1 MTAYEELKAGRNPRK
16 LYVFFKEP
24 GDITPELQ
32 SFKESFA
39 TEFGHFYCKFENVDS
54 MRLHFL
60 LQLEAYQ
67 NSEMKDLLK
76 VEDSKVKVDGQA
88 VINLDNIPFAAKNRR
103 YRELKDEIERIES
116 EIRTFEGVLAAGPN
130 EVISDLLGKKRSEI
144 YYKKEELSEHE
155 NFLFDTAVRIAQQQG
170 DRISER
176 MARAIQAFEDG
187 RAGDA
192 NAILE
197 EALHDAK
204 ELRRDIAKTK
214 ELLKQQQENAA
225 VSISELLLK
234 ASVTLADDSRP
245 VDDRIKETHEIYREA
260 YALANESDYDREK
273 YMELLSK
280 YSDFLFFNAKYE
292 ECLNVDDELLRI
304 KSSLYGDAHPDIA
317 QQFSRIGW
325 TYLKLYDD
333 NKSLEYFN
341 KALCVRLSIFDATH
355 PDIARNY
362 NAIGVAYMCQY
373 EPECALEYYE
383 KSLNIWQLTSGRNE
397 LDISETYSNIA
408 DVHCM
413 QCDDGVNKA
422 LEYYKKS
429 LNVKLSLFGENHLS
443 VACDYKRIGKFYTDF
458 RADCKKGLEYYEKAL
473 KIELSIL
480 GENHL
485 AIADAYQR
493 IGLLYEDEE
502 PNIAL
507 SYLNKYLKISLSVYG
522 ENHITVANAYKVI
535 GSIYESPLCDYDK
548 ALKYYEKH
556 LEISVSVCGENDSDI
571 ASRCYEVGI
580 FCYLHKKYDKAVE
593 CFVNSLN
600 IQLLLVR
607 NENFI
612 RETTYSNIGE
622 AYEFL
627 GKYNKALEYYSKELN
642 LRLRLLGDNHPDT
655 KLIRDKIEIIRGE
668 TESI

>member
-1 MTAYEELKAGRNPRK
+1 MKTIKVFLASSEELEMERLQFDSLFNHLNRIFRPRGLYLEQSKWEYLDSSMGPKHKQEEYNEELKTCEMCMVMYWTRFGEYTGEELMTAYEELKAGRNPRK

-54 MRLHFL
+54 MRLQFL

-67 NSEMKDLLK
+67 ANEMKDLVK

-88 VINLDNIPFAAKNRR
+88 VVDLDNIPFAAKNRR

-130 EVISDLLGKKRSEI
+130 EAISDLLGKKRSER
-144 YYKKEELSEHE
+144 YYKKEELSEYE

-176 MARAIQAFEDG
+176 MTRAIRAFEDG

-204 ELRRDIAKTK
+204 ELRKDIAKAK
-214 ELLKQQQENAA
+214 ELLKQQQESAA

-234 ASVTLADDSRP
+234 ASVTLADDSKP
-245 VDDRIKETHEIYREA
+245 VNDRIEETHEIYCEA

-280 YSDFLFFNAKYE
+280 YSDFLFFYAKYE

-304 KSSLYGDAHPDIA
+304 KSSLYG
-317 QQFSRIGW
+317 
-325 TYLKLYDD
+325 
-333 NKSLEYFN
+333 
-341 KALCVRLSIFDATH
+341 
-355 PDIARNY
+355 
-362 NAIGVAYMCQY
+362 
-373 EPECALEYYE
+373 
-383 KSLNIWQLTSGRNE
+383 
-397 LDISETYSNIA
+397 
-408 DVHCM
+408 
-413 QCDDGVNKA
+413 
-422 LEYYKKS
+422 
-429 LNVKLSLFGENHLS
+429 ENHPA
-443 VACDYKRIGKFYTDF
+443 V
-458 RADCKKGLEYYEKAL
+458 
-473 KIELSIL
+473 
-480 GENHL
+480 
-485 AIADAYQR
+485 ADAYQR
-493 IGLLYEDEE
+493 IGLLYEYEE

-580 FCYLHKKYDKAVE
+580 FCYLHKKYDKALDFYKKSLKIYESITGDNWSIMKISTSMGLAYMSLKKYDKAVE

-600 IQLLLVR
+600 ILVR

-612 RETTYSNIGE
+612 MTTTYSNIGE

-668 TESI
+668 TESL